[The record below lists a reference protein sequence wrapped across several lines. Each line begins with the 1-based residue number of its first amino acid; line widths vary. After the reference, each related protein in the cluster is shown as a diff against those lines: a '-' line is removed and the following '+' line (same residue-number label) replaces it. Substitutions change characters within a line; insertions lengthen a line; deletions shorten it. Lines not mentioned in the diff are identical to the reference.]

1 MHSLFY
7 FVFYSFLC
15 QSIYLFS
22 LQVIQAMEQY
32 ISPFTEQ
39 LSQLF
44 LATMKDDDDEVVSN
58 SIFALGVLAE
68 SAAEAAVPYLFPCLI
83 HNYPVFEAGHALFA
97 KEAVCYSEL
106 TATENELDRRSLTKV
121 CSRVCF

>member
-1 MHSLFY
+1 MKPIFMCFQAFLHSLCYVLFIH
-7 FVFYSFLC
+7 FL
-15 QSIYLFS
+15 IYLFIFLFFHQS
-22 LQVIQAMEQY
+22 LCLFLMQVIQAMEKY

-68 SAAEAAVPYLFPCLI
+68 SAAEAALPYLFPYLI
-83 HNYPVFEAGHALFA
+83 QSYPVFRAGHSSPQRLFV
-97 KEAVCYSEL
+97 K
-106 TATENELDRRSLTKV
+106 TN
-121 CSRVCF
+121 